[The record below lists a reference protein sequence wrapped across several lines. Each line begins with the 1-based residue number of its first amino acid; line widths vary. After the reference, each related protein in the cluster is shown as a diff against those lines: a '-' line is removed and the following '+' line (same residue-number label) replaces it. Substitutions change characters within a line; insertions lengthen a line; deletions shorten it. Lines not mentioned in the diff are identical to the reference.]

1 MSQLTLGKFYNFQVM
16 KRMVDTQTS
25 ITRVSF
31 LLFFQCFQCS
41 RGNKRNLFKIPQNAC
56 HKMRLFYCYFVLIE
70 AWVSFH
76 WENPISKL
84 PLLCL
89 YQSKN
94 VTGLLLIQLLMNWD
108 GLFNLNLNLSNFFS
122 RKYVAVIL
130 FQGWWLTKIIV
141 YSLLVSD
148 FPCTFWKLHI
158 NQSI

>member
-1 MSQLTLGKFYNFQVM
+1 M

-41 RGNKRNLFKIPQNAC
+41 RGNKRNLFEIPQNAC

-108 GLFNLNLNLSNFFS
+108 RLFNINLQHFPHFSPLNISAHVLL
-122 RKYVAVIL
+122 I
-130 FQGWWLTKIIV
+130 WIIV
-141 YSLLVSD
+141 WQNIWYIPLCL
-148 FPCTFWKLHI
+148 FNFTLIRGKF
-158 NQSI
+158 